1 MKELSHKFYAKA
13 NPTKQDEVDIF
24 IYGVIGSSNY
34 NWWMEKQ
41 TGTDNTAFTFINL
54 FKKLEAEYKRI
65 NVHIHSPGGYVNEG
79 LVIYNAIKNSTA
91 DVHTYNDGLTASM
104 ASIILLAGKAIH
116 MPETAIF
123 HLHGVQTYIGGYK
136 QDFEQA
142 IKEIG
147 TYEKTL
153 IAAIK
158 AKTNLTEE
166 EINAQWLDGKDHF
179 YTGSEAINLGFG
191 DVMEGA
197 PVKEMPATD
206 FKNMEY
212 NKLVAFFNTE
222 EKTNKTLF
230 ERFSDFINNIT
241 NDSKSNLKPDSAMN
255 KFKTN
260 VAFLLAAL
268 ALSEFTLNAQNKA
281 ELSVEDLLTLENKYN
296 ELNAKATAAEA
307 AATEAK
313 AQLTAKDAEI
323 NELKAKLAGKPV
335 AQGANPKGEG
345 DGEKPDGEPSDW
357 NPEASKLLADYR
369 NRK

>member
-1 MKELSHKFYAKA
+1 
-13 NPTKQDEVDIF
+13 
-24 IYGVIGSSNY
+24 
-34 NWWMEKQ
+34 
-41 TGTDNTAFTFINL
+41 
-54 FKKLEAEYKRI
+54 
-65 NVHIHSPGGYVNEG
+65 
-79 LVIYNAIKNSTA
+79 
-91 DVHTYNDGLTASM
+91 
-104 ASIILLAGKAIH
+104 
-116 MPETAIF
+116 
-123 HLHGVQTYIGGYK
+123 
-136 QDFEQA
+136 
-142 IKEIG
+142 
-147 TYEKTL
+147 
-153 IAAIK
+153 
-158 AKTNLTEE
+158 
-166 EINAQWLDGKDHF
+166 
-179 YTGSEAINLGFG
+179 
-191 DVMEGA
+191 
-197 PVKEMPATD
+197 
-206 FKNMEY
+206 MEY

-296 ELNAKATAAEA
+296 ELNAKAAAAEA